1 MLVLSREV
9 GQRVLLSVR
18 GVEVWLSVVD
28 VRGAGANASVR
39 LGLDGPPEAVFTR
52 EELLGPR
59 REGDGRA
66 ER

>member
-1 MLVLSREV
+1 
-9 GQRVLLSVR
+9 VLLSVR

-28 VRGAGANASVR
+28 VRGGGPGALVR
-39 LGLDGPPEAVFTR
+39 LGLEGPPEAVFTR
-52 EELLGPR
+52 EELLPPR